1 MSLGVCDK
9 VWYRQKSNQPFLW
22 CIFRGDMKKTLIT
35 ILRNRNTSIEQYRQA
50 ADQLATVLAA
60 ECGALFPKAA
70 LFVDTPLAR
79 TQGVC
84 FKDKPILV
92 PILRSGLV
100 LLPPFMRFHPEAS
113 IGFIGARRDEKTAIP
128 ELYYTKLPPFHHG
141 NPILLLDPMI
151 ATGGSAVL
159 AVKVLKA
166 AGAVE
171 KQITLIAFIASPDGI
186 ACFQKECPEAGL
198 VVAQVDEG
206 LDDQKRIIPGL
217 GDFGDRYFGTI

>member
-1 MSLGVCDK
+1 
-9 VWYRQKSNQPFLW
+9 
-22 CIFRGDMKKTLIT
+22 MKKTLIT
-35 ILRNRNTSIEQYRQA
+35 ILRNRNTSTEQFRQA
-50 ADQLATVLAA
+50 ADQLGSVLAV
-60 ECGALFPKAA
+60 ECDVLFPKAT

-79 TQGVC
+79 THGVC
-84 FKDKPILV
+84 FKHESVLV

-100 LLPPFMRFHPEAS
+100 LLPPFMRFHPAAG

-128 ELYYTKLPPFHHG
+128 ELYYTKLPPFNRE

-151 ATGGSAVL
+151 ATGGSATL
-159 AVKVLKA
+159 AVQVLKE

-186 ACFQKECPEAGL
+186 AHFQQECPGVGL

-206 LDDQKRIIPGL
+206 LDAQKRILPGL
-217 GDFGDRYFGTI
+217 GDFGDRYFGTL